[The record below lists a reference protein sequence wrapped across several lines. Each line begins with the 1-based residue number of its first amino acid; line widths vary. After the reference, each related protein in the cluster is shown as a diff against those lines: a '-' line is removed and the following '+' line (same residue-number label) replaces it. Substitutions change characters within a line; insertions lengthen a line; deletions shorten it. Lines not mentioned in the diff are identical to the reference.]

1 MMKKILFFTFVGL
14 LMALTSSGQTASDT
28 LQQAND
34 SVTIGSHTEFSAA
47 AQENSVTKAEGDSAY
62 VKNDYASA
70 IQIYEALLK
79 EGEAA
84 EVYYNLGNSYYK
96 AGDIAKAI
104 LNYERALLIQPGNAD
119 IRANLEIARAKT
131 IDKVIPVPEV
141 FFVSWTKS
149 LINCLSVDAWAKVG
163 VVCFFLLLAS
173 LYFFFFSKQI
183 VWKKIGFIAGI
194 VFLVLVLLANVFAFQ
209 QKKPDFVIKT
219 ILLNIIGQHP
229 FDLAAAFPF
238 GHGKHFANDFAVKHL
253 TPHGSFNPE
262 TAFLP
267 DKLQLFLNCQQR
279 SVFSFD
285 KPQQVLNNC
294 VHNIQILKIFV

>member
-183 VWKKIGFIAGI
+183 VWKEIGFIAGI

-209 QKKPDFVIKT
+209 QKNE
-219 ILLNIIGQHP
+219 LLNRNNAI
-229 FDLAAAFPF
+229 
-238 GHGKHFANDFAVKHL
+238 VL
-253 TPHGSFNPE
+253 TPSVTVRSTPSESGTS
-262 TAFLP
+262 
-267 DKLQLFLNCQQR
+267 LFILHEGRKVEIKDNSMR
-279 SVFSFD
+279 EWKEIRLEDGKVGWVPASSVE
-285 KPQQVLNNC
+285 V
-294 VHNIQILKIFV
+294 I